1 MACLRTGGDDRGPVM
16 DRSFARLP
24 GPSAL
29 GAPSALILGAWEIEA
44 PAPVVAALQL
54 GMDEAV
60 DGLMADD
67 LVSNIA
73 REAPRHLL
81 GRPALRETG
90 EDSHAQGIVAP
101 QPGSGPAPG
110 IGLRLRIGGLV
121 AHQIGRASCRERVC
135 LHV

>member
-1 MACLRTGGDDRGPVM
+1 
-16 DRSFARLP
+16 
-24 GPSAL
+24 
-29 GAPSALILGAWEIEA
+29 
-44 PAPVVAALQL
+44 
-54 GMDEAV
+54 MDEAV

-81 GRPALRETG
+81 GRPALREPV
-90 EDSHAQGIVAP
+90 EDSLAQGIVAL

-121 AHQIGRASCRERVC
+121 APLGADVALHLARDGRRLAIQSCSDLPDR
-135 LHV
+135 LHGLMKKGNRPGLPDSYIDRKGTRMNSQ